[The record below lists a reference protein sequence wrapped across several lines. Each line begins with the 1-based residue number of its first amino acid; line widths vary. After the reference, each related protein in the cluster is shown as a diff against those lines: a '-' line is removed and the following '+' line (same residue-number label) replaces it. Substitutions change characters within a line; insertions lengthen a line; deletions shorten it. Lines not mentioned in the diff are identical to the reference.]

1 MFRLFAIYIP
11 APTTGIF
18 FSNTREK
25 NNNELL
31 IMNFKKKWLKKKKKF
46 SIGCSF
52 HEKPNQSQYDR
63 WRIF

>member
-25 NNNELL
+25 NNNKLL
-31 IMNFKKKWLKKKKKF
+31 IMNFKKKMIEEEEEILDWLLVSRKTSSK
-46 SIGCSF
+46 SV
-52 HEKPNQSQYDR
+52 
-63 WRIF
+63 